1 MVNVKNLFGM
11 AVMATALVGCS
22 SSDDLATDVKGNE
35 SKTEAAYASFKIN
48 LPTTTGT
55 RAVDSNTGTE
65 FDGGTAAEYEVK
77 NGTILIF
84 DDDTDKFVERVE
96 LGTMNPWTADKDDNG
111 VTTAAS
117 VTVQLS
123 DVALNGNYN
132 ALVLLNNNSETT
144 PKVTLPT
151 DGDTYA
157 DWSAKVS
164 NANATEYVKTDGI
177 FMANAPKYTGKTTEP
192 TTLVKINKVYASREQ
207 AQANSATVVYVERG
221 LAKVTMKDFSSSGYT
236 IADGNTYA
244 GDKVEIKN
252 WKLDVTNKSTF
263 PVHQI
268 GDLSSATTG
277 FADIWKTDRFFDGT
291 NTAFKRVYWGI
302 DPNYSDNTLYNG
314 KTDPA
319 PGKTALEL
327 CKDAFN
333 MITNAQVDGKAGDA
347 NPQYCLENTFNLANM
362 KQGQTTRVVFKAV
375 YTPKGFTAPEK
386 TFYKVANNTAIW
398 HEADLKQQILTLAIK
413 AMKITD
419 LVEQGKY
426 KVDLSKGSNISG
438 VAGQHL
444 IQEANITY
452 SGTPADSK
460 VDANV
465 VNEVNAKLGLSEA
478 DPTNHKEKVGISTYL
493 NGEAYYI
500 ARIKHFNELTHWTA
514 GDAYGSK
521 NDKYLGRYGVLR
533 NNWYS
538 LSVKSISNLGYPEV
552 PEVKPTVPDDE
563 NDKYINVEVKILD
576 WAKRTQEIEL

>member
-11 AVMATALVGCS
+11 AVVATALVSCS
-22 SSDDLATDVKGNE
+22 SSDDLATDVKGNGN
-35 SKTEAAYASFKIN
+35 KTEAAYASFKIN

-55 RAVDSNTGTE
+55 RAVDPDTGTD

-84 DDDTDKFVERVE
+84 DATTDKFVTRVE
-96 LGTMNPWTADKDDNG
+96 LGTMNPWKEDTDNKG

-123 DVALNGNYN
+123 GVALDGNYK

-144 PKVTLPT
+144 PKVKLPT
-151 DGDTYA
+151 STTTDTYTT
-157 DWSAKVS
+157 WSANTDNVTP
-164 NANATEYVKTDGI
+164 AEYVKTDGI
-177 FMANAPKYTGKTTEP
+177 FMANAPMYTGTTTEP
-192 TTLVKINKVYASREQ
+192 TTTLVKINKVYASREQ
-207 AQANSATVVYVERG
+207 AQANPATVVYVERG

-268 GDLSSATTG
+268 GTLSTDYPG
-277 FADIWKTDRFFDGT
+277 IWSDKHFFDGT
-291 NTAFKRVYWGI
+291 NTTFKRVYWGI
-302 DPNYSDNTLYNG
+302 DPNYSDNTLFNG

-347 NPQYCLENTFNLANM
+347 NPQYCLENTFNLDNM

-375 YTPKGFTAPEK
+375 YTPKTFTSGE
-386 TFYKVANNTAIW
+386 TFYKVANNTAVW
-398 HEADLKQQILTLAIK
+398 KGDALAQQILTLAIN

-419 LVEQGKY
+419 PIEQKKY
-426 KVDLSKGSNISG
+426 GVDLSKGSNISG

-452 SGTPADSK
+452 SGTSTDSK

-465 VNEVNAKLGLSEA
+465 VNEVNTKLGLSEA
-478 DPTNHKEKVGISTYL
+478 DPTKHKEKVGISTYL

-500 ARIKHFNELTHWTA
+500 ARIKHFNELTPWTP

-533 NNWYS
+533 NNWYE
-538 LSVKSISNLGYPEV
+538 LSVNKVSNLGYPEV
-552 PEVKPTVPDDE
+552 PEVKPNVPDDE

-576 WAKRTQEIEL
+576 WAKRSQSIDL

>member
-1 MVNVKNLFGM
+1 MKNVKNLFGM

-22 SSDDLATDVKGNE
+22 SNDNLNPNPNDNAGKAGE
-35 SKTEAAYASFKIN
+35 AYASFKIN
-48 LPTTTGT
+48 LPTVSGT
-55 RAVDSNTGTE
+55 RAVNPDTDTE

-84 DDDTDKFVERVE
+84 DATTDKFVTSAD
-96 LGTMNPWTADKDDNG
+96 LGTMNPWKKDTDNKG

-123 DVALNGNYN
+123 GVALDGNYK
-132 ALVLLNNNSETT
+132 ALVLLNNNSKTT
-144 PKVTLPT
+144 PKVKLPT
-151 DGDTYA
+151 STTTTDTYTT
-157 DWSAKVS
+157 WSANTDNV
-164 NANATEYVKTDGI
+164 TPDEYVKTDGI
-177 FMANAPKYTGKTTEP
+177 FMANAPMYTGTPTEP
-192 TTLVKINKVYASREQ
+192 TTTLVKINKVYASREQ
-207 AQANSATVVYVERG
+207 AQANPATVVYVERG
-221 LAKVTMKDFSSSGYT
+221 LAKVTMKNFDTDGYT

-268 GDLSSATTG
+268 GTLSTDYPG
-277 FADIWKTDRFFDGT
+277 IWSDKHFFDGT
-291 NTAFKRVYWGI
+291 NTTFKRVYWGI
-302 DPNYSDNTLYNG
+302 DPNYSNNELYEG
-314 KTDPA
+314 TTTPA
-319 PGKTALEL
+319 PAKTALKYCE
-327 CKDAFN
+327 DNFN

-375 YTPKGFTAPEK
+375 YTPKTFTSGE
-386 TFYKVANNTAIW
+386 TFYKVANNTAVW
-398 HEADLKQQILTLAIK
+398 HGDDLKQQILTLALQAMNVTDPIEK
-413 AMKITD
+413 A
-419 LVEQGKY
+419 KY
-426 KVDLSKGSNISG
+426 DVDLSMGSDISG
-438 VAGQHL
+438 KAGQHL

-460 VDANV
+460 VKPAIVNT
-465 VNEVNAKLGLSEA
+465 VNEKLGL
-478 DPTNHKEKVGISTYL
+478 KVEDGITTGISTYL

-500 ARIKHFNELTHWTA
+500 ARIKHFNELTPWIA
-514 GDAYGSK
+514 GDAYGTK

-552 PEVKPTVPDDE
+552 PEVKPETPDDE